1 MLNTALLATVTVS
14 LAVGQLLFKRTGLA
28 IQDRTM
34 ADGLL
39 AMMRQPAFYAALT
52 LYGLTTLL
60 WIWVLSRV
68 PLSQAY
74 PWVAL
79 TTAIVP
85 CIGWLVF
92 GERIAPTFWLGMA
105 LILLG
110 LFITQFWGAA

>member
-1 MLNTALLATVTVS
+1 MLNTALLATVAVS

-28 IQDRTM
+28 IQDRSV

-52 LYGLTTLL
+52 LYGVTTLL

-85 CIGWLVF
+85 IIGWLVF
-92 GERIAPTFWLGMA
+92 GERIAPSFWLGMA
-105 LILLG
+105 FILLG
-110 LFITQFWGAA
+110 LFITQYRAA